1 MVYSN
6 YFESQTPTSMADD
19 VTMNATN
26 SIQQYSL
33 PTESLDFITAN
44 RSADLV
50 NQVMFPLIDNI
61 GTNETTIPGEKL
73 AAQFSCKHVNCNKTY
88 ASVSGL
94 NNHVKK

>member
-6 YFESQTPTSMADD
+6 YFENQTPTSIADD
-19 VTMNATN
+19 VALNITN

-33 PTESLDFITAN
+33 PTESLDFISAN

-50 NQVMFPLIDNI
+50 NQVMFPLIGNI
-61 GTNETTIPGEKL
+61 ETNETTIPSEKL
-73 AAQFSCKHVNCNKTY
+73 TAQFSCKHVNCNKTY

-94 NNHVKK
+94 NNHMKK